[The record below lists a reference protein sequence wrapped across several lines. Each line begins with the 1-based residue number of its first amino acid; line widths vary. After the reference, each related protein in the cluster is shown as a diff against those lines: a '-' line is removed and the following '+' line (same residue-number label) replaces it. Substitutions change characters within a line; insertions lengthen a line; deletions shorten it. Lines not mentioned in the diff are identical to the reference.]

1 MGKTNEK
8 LLNCNFQNILSNHI
22 KKGSTMTKLSSKMKH
37 FLSRVDNRT
46 VRLVVTLTSLV
57 LFVLAAGAPG
67 GLGGIGMQ

>member
-1 MGKTNEK
+1 
-8 LLNCNFQNILSNHI
+8 
-22 KKGSTMTKLSSKMKH
+22 MTKLSSKMKH